1 MLYSIHGVK
10 QEPGFPDNYMTC
22 PDEEAE
28 SFTIY
33 FVNPEGQEEAM
44 GDYPSREAA
53 EIELQHYVNLRV
65 YGDPTAKP
73 EGQELPPLPVEN
85 LQQFAQLIADW
96 HQDGQKQIALA
107 SNPPKEVNIKA
118 FIHGKERSLTPSER
132 QAFVAGVQ
140 VAGEIF
146 AKLPFQ
152 LVVAE
157 VLAEDGEQADA

>member
-1 MLYSIHGVK
+1 MENKPLYAIHGVK
-10 QEPGFPDNYMTC
+10 QEPGNPDNLIRV
-22 PDEEAE
+22 PDEEAQFF
-28 SFTIY
+28 SIY
-33 FVNPEGQEEAM
+33 FNDQAV
-44 GDYPSREAA
+44 GDYNSRQEAEA
-53 EIELQHYVNLRV
+53 ELQHYVNLRV
-65 YGDPTAKP
+65 NGDPASKP

-96 HQDGQKQIALA
+96 HTDGQKQIALA

-152 LVVAE
+152 YVVAE
-157 VLAEDGEQADA
+157 ASAEDGEQADG